1 MADCKPVVTVAS
13 NARRFGHD
21 FVFVALGANRGRLRL
36 RYSPVVYRVTDFIIV
51 ALEFCPR
58 FLRRLLPGFARLS
71 RLVSTTVI
79 QKIEEDFFNHY
90 ETNEGTSVGLYQ

>member
-1 MADCKPVVTVAS
+1 MTDCKPVVTMAS

-21 FVFVALGANRGRLRL
+21 FVFVALVANKGRLRL
-36 RYSPVVYRVTDFIIV
+36 RYSPVVYRVTDFIIF

-58 FLRRLLPGFARLS
+58 FLRWLLPGFARLS

-79 QKIEEDFFNHY
+79 QKIGEDFINNSK
-90 ETNEGTSVGLYQ
+90 TNEGTSVGLYQ